1 MTSHPIK
8 GGYKVARVRREEPP
22 CPALRLVPL
31 AYGTKVGAWGGG
43 GGRGHSKVGQGSH
56 QCVITSVI
64 MWVNQTGGEGEA
76 RVWEASRLIVARER
90 QGRGEAREGGRGNN
104 IHPKR
109 WARNHHVHDPCTPLG
124 PTSLSLSRMEPGTT
138 ALCRAA

>member
-1 MTSHPIK
+1 MGEPSMTSHPIK

-22 CPALRLVPL
+22 CPTLRLVPL

-90 QGRGEAREGGRGNN
+90 QGRGEAREGGRGGTS
-104 IHPKR
+104 
-109 WARNHHVHDPCTPLG
+109 TPRGG
-124 PTSLSLSRMEPGTT
+124 PEITMSMTPAPL
-138 ALCRAA
+138 